1 MMDNIIMWA
10 CSGSSAASDKIDY
23 AAIQDSIII
32 KVLPVFCLPA
42 VPAVLADVIGD
53 LALVPVLFQDVS
65 KNNSDFEFIPV
76 SVFDSFNIRRNIF
89 LKTLYPIQK
98 SIFLYF

>member
-65 KNNSDFEFIPV
+65 KIIVILNLSRFQF
-76 SVFDSFNIRRNIF
+76 
-89 LKTLYPIQK
+89 
-98 SIFLYF
+98 SIVLISEGIYF